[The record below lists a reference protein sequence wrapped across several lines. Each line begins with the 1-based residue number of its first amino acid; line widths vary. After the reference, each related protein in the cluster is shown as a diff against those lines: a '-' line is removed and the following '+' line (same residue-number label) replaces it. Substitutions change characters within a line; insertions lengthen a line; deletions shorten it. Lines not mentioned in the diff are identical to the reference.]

1 MVQSRTK
8 VHGPSLTRLSA
19 VQARFGKRRT
29 GRLRVAAAPLR
40 ASAEDPRNV
49 QLEMVATAATIR
61 RRMRR
66 EIWIVFLVAAFAWP
80 IADAGAHGHPVI
92 EGLYNG
98 NVYVPAQRG
107 PKPALSAALARSVES
122 VYAHHLRIKVGVV
135 ASPADLG
142 VLSGLWGK
150 PYRYAKHL
158 ATDLSALY
166 VGPFLIVMPAGF
178 AVYDGGRSVAAE
190 RRALTRVRLVRRDP
204 DGLTRA
210 ANDAVQ
216 ALLHAHALRSKDITS
231 PFAYA
236 SPTTV
241 HPGSLASRVSR
252 SATTACGVGCQ
263 RASSP
268 IPDGSG
274 SSAKRASSASA
285 RRSRSSST
293 GASRR
298 PCLKRGS
305 ASALLLWTGAVTA
318 VTTPAAT

>member
-1 MVQSRTK
+1 
-8 VHGPSLTRLSA
+8 
-19 VQARFGKRRT
+19 
-29 GRLRVAAAPLR
+29 
-40 ASAEDPRNV
+40 
-49 QLEMVATAATIR
+49 
-61 RRMRR
+61 MRR
-66 EIWIVFLVAAFAWP
+66 EIWIVFLVAAFVWP

-122 VYAHHLRIKVGVV
+122 VYAHHLRIKVAVV

-190 RRALTRVRLVRRDP
+190 RLALKPVRLVRRDP

-216 ALLHAHALRSKDITS
+216 ALLHADALRSKDVTA

-241 HPGSLASRVSR
+241 HPGSLASLSITIRDDSLWSRVSAR
-252 SATTACGVGCQ
+252 VVADTGRVWVVRKTRLIRVSPTKPLIFHWSVPTSLPPGGVRVCVV
-263 RASSP
+263 AV
-268 IPDGSG
+268 DGSG
-274 SSAKRASSASA
+274 N
-285 RRSRSSST
+285 RSDDTCSDLSV
-293 GASRR
+293 G
-298 PCLKRGS
+298 
-305 ASALLLWTGAVTA
+305 
-318 VTTPAAT
+318 